1 MSNMTHIAQSAF
13 VIERKDAAPVD
24 WEGGNMSHTT
34 FHKIFTGDIVGMSV
48 VRAIM
53 LVTENSGPAVYVGI
67 ERLDVAVSGK
77 KGSFLLT
84 HTAFMPDPG
93 VMTRW
98 QIVPNSGTGELSG
111 ISGHGEIQPGHNF
124 RLEYEFSDSPKSPN

>member
-1 MSNMTHIAQSAF
+1 MTQIAQSAF
-13 VIERKDAAPVD
+13 VIDRKEGAPVE
-24 WEGGNMSHTT
+24 WEGGSMSHNT
-34 FHKIFTGDIVGMSV
+34 FHKIFTGDIVGASV

-53 LVTENSGPAVYVGI
+53 LVSENSGPAVYVGV
-67 ERLDVAVSGK
+67 ERFDVAIAGK

-84 HTAFMPDPG
+84 HTAYMPDPE

-124 RLEYEFSDSPKSPN
+124 RLEYELSNPATTAS